1 MPKHIMTFDIGT
13 SSLKTALIDE
23 WGKVVA
29 EGGAS
34 YPIKQPKNGWAEQ
47 DPEVIWKHI
56 CETSRVVMR
65 KSSVARDDV
74 HGVVFVAPW
83 KNIICLNN
91 QGEVLRDSIIW
102 MDSRAVVQAERLNK
116 SAGTFVG
123 TGQEYWPRLMWLK
136 ENQPE
141 IWQQSNHIVGLNTY
155 FKYRATGNLFTEP
168 SDDFIRSDNPELNDY
183 YQQVLR
189 AADLMD
195 DLDKFPLSR
204 KAQETIGVLTVAA
217 ADELGLRG
225 DVPVFGGFGDLVAI
239 TWGVGRSQLDD
250 VHLYFGTSSWLVS
263 IIGKRSDLDAPL
275 YFSIDRETQGAV
287 YALQTGCL
295 ALDWLADQVYRVERT
310 ILESDIYN
318 LISKE
323 AGQIAPGSEG
333 VIAAHWL
340 NGELAPFSQNA
351 KGFFLNLSINHDRR
365 HMARAMMESICF
377 THRHNL
383 ERLHGLSGRLQN
395 HIRVVGGG
403 AVNDVWMQMLAD
415 ILQIKVQIPEAPRY
429 TGTIGAYYCAAMG
442 LGWLNDLN
450 TMADKVAIQKEF
462 IPNPGNKDVYD
473 NNYRVYM
480 KIHSALKDIHRDL
493 NGEY

>member
-23 WGKVVA
+23 SGKVVA
-29 EGGAS
+29 EGGAD
-34 YPIKQPKNGWAEQ
+34 YPVKQPENGWAEQ
-47 DPEVIWKHI
+47 DPDVIWRHI
-56 CETSRVVMR
+56 GETSRAVMR
-65 KSSVARDDV
+65 KSGVAGEDV

-83 KNIICLNN
+83 KNIICLSK
-91 QGEVLRDSIIW
+91 QGDVLRDSIIW
-102 MDSRAVVQAERLNK
+102 LDSRAVVQAERLNK
-116 SAGTFVG
+116 SVGKFVG

-136 ENQPE
+136 ENEPE
-141 IWQQSNHIVGLNTY
+141 IWRRSAHIVGLNTY
-155 FKYRATGNLFTEP
+155 FKYRATGNLCTEP

-195 DLDKFPLSR
+195 DLAKFPPAR
-204 KAQETIGVLTVAA
+204 AAQEKVGMLTAA
-217 ADELGLRG
+217 AAGELGLG
-225 DVPVFGGFGDLVAI
+225 DNLPVFGGFGDLVAI
-239 TWGVGRSQLDD
+239 TWGVGRAQLND

-263 IIGKRSDLDAPL
+263 IINKRADLDAPL
-275 YFSIDRETQGAV
+275 YFSINREMQGAV

-295 ALDWLADQVYRVERT
+295 ALDWLVDQLYRVERT
-310 ILESDIYN
+310 ILASDIYS

-333 VIAAHWL
+333 VIASHWL
-340 NGELAPFSQNA
+340 NGELAPFSKNA
-351 KGFFLNLSINHDRR
+351 KGLFMNLSINHDRR

-383 ERLHGLSGRLQN
+383 ERLHGLTGRPLN
-395 HIRVVGGG
+395 AIRVVGGG
-403 AVNDVWMQMLAD
+403 AVSDVWMQMLAD
-415 ILQIKVQIPEAPRY
+415 IVHIKVQIPAAPRY
-429 TGTIGAYYCAAMG
+429 TGTIGAYYCAALG

-450 TMADKVAIQKEF
+450 EAADKVAMEKEF
-462 IPNPGNKDVYD
+462 IPNPAHRDVYD

-480 KIHSALKDIHRDL
+480 KIHAALKDIHRDL
-493 NGEY
+493 NGDY

>member
-1 MPKHIMTFDIGT
+1 
-13 SSLKTALIDE
+13 
-23 WGKVVA
+23 
-29 EGGAS
+29 
-34 YPIKQPKNGWAEQ
+34 
-47 DPEVIWKHI
+47 
-56 CETSRVVMR
+56 
-65 KSSVARDDV
+65 
-74 HGVVFVAPW
+74 
-83 KNIICLNN
+83 
-91 QGEVLRDSIIW
+91 
-102 MDSRAVVQAERLNK
+102 
-116 SAGTFVG
+116 
-123 TGQEYWPRLMWLK
+123 
-136 ENQPE
+136 
-141 IWQQSNHIVGLNTY
+141 
-155 FKYRATGNLFTEP
+155 
-168 SDDFIRSDNPELNDY
+168 
-183 YQQVLR
+183 
-189 AADLMD
+189 
-195 DLDKFPLSR
+195 
-204 KAQETIGVLTVAA
+204 
-217 ADELGLRG
+217 
-225 DVPVFGGFGDLVAI
+225 VPVFGGFGDLVAI